1 MNRGMM
7 RVYTAEATIAPCRI
21 VKHGANDG
29 GALQA
34 AAATDAIMGVSDT
47 QITRDAGQRLDAV
60 KSGFASLE
68 LGGTVARGEPITSD
82 ASGKGVKAAPAA
94 GANVRIVGFA
104 EVSGVSGDIID
115 VFVLPGQ
122 IQG

>member
-1 MNRGMM
+1 MNRGLVK
-7 RVYTAEATIAPCRI
+7 VYTAEGTIAPCRI
-21 VKHGANDG
+21 VKHGTADG
-29 GALQA
+29 AAALA

-60 KSGFASLE
+60 KSGIAAVE

-82 ASGKGVKAAPAA
+82 ANGKGVKAAPAA
-94 GANVRIVGFA
+94 GANARIVGFA

-115 VFVLPGQ
+115 VAISLGQ